1 MTLLQIVKMAIF
13 LSRYA
18 VPINETVHHLPYSFF
33 LNMINIID
41 FSNLVVVV
49 VVHVVYSTSSLRLKH
64 GCNKQVIAHTP
75 GVATSSSNPQS
86 LLNEILAQISSQK

>member
-33 LNMINIID
+33 LNVINIID

-49 VVHVVYSTSSLRLKH
+49 VVHVVYSTSSLRLEH
-64 GCNKQVIAHTP
+64 GCTK
-75 GVATSSSNPQS
+75 
-86 LLNEILAQISSQK
+86 

>member
-33 LNMINIID
+33 LNVINIID

-49 VVHVVYSTSSLRLKH
+49 VVHVVYSTSSLRLKR